1 VVRRDLGYL
10 AVLLLGMVLLL
21 LNPPARMATAP
32 DPVLGGLVAACCGVT
47 WAFTTLTMR
56 GLARDPAAGFE
67 RAIAAII
74 VANVALAL
82 VLLPVAP
89 PTSARW
95 MDYGIAAYMGV
106 FQLGLAFILLSLG
119 LRRVAALEGALL
131 LLVEPALNPV
141 WVWLLHRE
149 AVGLLSIIGGLL
161 ILATTGARAVHN
173 ARVLARRPAG

>member
-1 VVRRDLGYL
+1 
-10 AVLLLGMVLLL
+10 
-21 LNPPARMATAP
+21 
-32 DPVLGGLVAACCGVT
+32 
-47 WAFTTLTMR
+47 
-56 GLARDPAAGFE
+56 
-67 RAIAAII
+67 
-74 VANVALAL
+74 
-82 VLLPVAP
+82 
-89 PTSARW
+89 